1 MRSDTSIMGI
11 TIQPFLAHTFESYS
25 NTFKNIIMKTSNT
38 NPKAT
43 ILFFFYM
50 CTAYM
55 ALGQDIMIDSSPKT
69 IDDTN
74 YSVVLNEN
82 IKVNANHKYINFFS
96 LQDEEYIKALYQT
109 NLMNMKDH
117 PELMNPAKLV
127 KRSEGNNSL
136 IFTVYKN
143 GVTYMDT
150 LRNSLHPNY
159 EVQFDNGGGFL
170 GIKKWFAKMIAK
182 RHISVASIEGRL
194 PKGGMTWLSAKRT
207 KVEFGIFV
215 PDVKAVV
222 TILLQDK
229 NDNTISIIVDE
240 VLAKGWNNYEWTR
253 GEFPKGK
260 YKISYTMNG
269 KSMTQMF
276 KC

>member
-1 MRSDTSIMGI
+1 MGI
-11 TIQPFLAHTFESYS
+11 SFQPFVAPTFESYY
-25 NTFKNIIMKTSNT
+25 NTCKNIIMNTSNV

-43 ILFFFYM
+43 TLFLFYV

-55 ALGQDIMIDSSPKT
+55 ALGQDVTYSSSLNSLG
-69 IDDTN
+69 DTN
-74 YSVVLNEN
+74 YSVELDANL
-82 IKVNANHKYINFFS
+82 KVNANHKYINFFS
-96 LQDEEYIKALYQT
+96 LQDAEYIKELYHI

-127 KRSEGNNSL
+127 KQSEGNNSL
-136 IFTVYKN
+136 IFKVHKN
-143 GVTYMDT
+143 GVIYMDT
-150 LRNSLHPNY
+150 LRNSLHPDY
-159 EVQFDNGGGFL
+159 EVQFDSGGGFL
-170 GIKKWFAKMIAK
+170 GIKRWFARMLAK
-182 RHISVASIEGRL
+182 KHISVETIEGRL
-194 PKGGMTWLSAKRT
+194 PKGGMTWISAKRK

-215 PDVKAVV
+215 PDVKADV

-229 NDNTISIIVDE
+229 NNNTISIIVDKI
-240 VLAKGWNNYEWTR
+240 LDKGWNNYEWTR